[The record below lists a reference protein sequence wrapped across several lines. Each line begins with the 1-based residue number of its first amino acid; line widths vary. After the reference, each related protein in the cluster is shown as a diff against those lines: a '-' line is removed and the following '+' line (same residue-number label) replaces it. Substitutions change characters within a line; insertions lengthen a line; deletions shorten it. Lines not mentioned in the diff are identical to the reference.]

1 MQKSNR
7 SDNTMKYKLLYTGL
21 ILFVYLL
28 GRGIP
33 LYGIDTAAYA
43 NESVNAETLLMQTI
57 SGDLYRFS
65 VFALGISPYMLS
77 SLFVQ
82 IFVSLK
88 KADAKAKISPKKI
101 NHLSLFLTF
110 VLATVQ
116 AFMRTE
122 SLKFAEAGNLL
133 ILTKA
138 VVVLEMV
145 TGVMVILWLSGRNK
159 KYGIGGQTTL
169 IFVNILDGIR
179 VSASRHTPGELVIP
193 LLLSAVMMFVMIL
206 MENTEKRIPVQRI
219 SIHNIY
225 ADKNYL
231 AIKMNPI
238 GVMPVMFSTAC
249 FMLPQFIVLLLALLF
264 PEHSGILWWQ
274 QNMVLSRPLGA
285 VVYILVLYALTIVF
299 SMVFIGP
306 GDLTEQFLKCGD
318 SILNLHAGRDTK
330 RYLSREVFR
339 ISFFSATVMGIC
351 LGAPLALQMRG
362 GIDSTLV
369 MLPSSFM
376 MLSGI
381 FCNLYQEFIV
391 IRNFDAYRP
400 FI

>member
-1 MQKSNR
+1 
-7 SDNTMKYKLLYTGL
+7 
-21 ILFVYLL
+21 
-28 GRGIP
+28 
-33 LYGIDTAAYA
+33 
-43 NESVNAETLLMQTI
+43 
-57 SGDLYRFS
+57 
-65 VFALGISPYMLS
+65 
-77 SLFVQ
+77 
-82 IFVSLK
+82 
-88 KADAKAKISPKKI
+88 
-101 NHLSLFLTF
+101 
-110 VLATVQ
+110 
-116 AFMRTE
+116 
-122 SLKFAEAGNLL
+122 
-133 ILTKA
+133 
-138 VVVLEMV
+138 
-145 TGVMVILWLSGRNK
+145 
-159 KYGIGGQTTL
+159 
-169 IFVNILDGIR
+169 
-179 VSASRHTPGELVIP
+179 
-193 LLLSAVMMFVMIL
+193 

-306 GDLTEQFLKCGD
+306 GDLTEQFLKSGD

>member
-1 MQKSNR
+1 M
-7 SDNTMKYKLLYTGL
+7 
-21 ILFVYLL
+21 
-28 GRGIP
+28 
-33 LYGIDTAAYA
+33 YGIDTAAYA

-306 GDLTEQFLKCGD
+306 GDLTEQFLKSGD

>member
-1 MQKSNR
+1 M
-7 SDNTMKYKLLYTGL
+7 
-21 ILFVYLL
+21 
-28 GRGIP
+28 
-33 LYGIDTAAYA
+33 YGIDTAAYA

-193 LLLSAVMMFVMIL
+193 LLLSADPDG
-206 MENTEKRIPVQRI
+206 KYRK
-219 SIHNIY
+219 
-225 ADKNYL
+225 AD
-231 AIKMNPI
+231 
-238 GVMPVMFSTAC
+238 SRTAY
-249 FMLPQFIVLLLALLF
+249 F
-264 PEHSGILWWQ
+264 H
-274 QNMVLSRPLGA
+274 
-285 VVYILVLYALTIVF
+285 T
-299 SMVFIGP
+299 
-306 GDLTEQFLKCGD
+306 
-318 SILNLHAGRDTK
+318 
-330 RYLSREVFR
+330 
-339 ISFFSATVMGIC
+339 
-351 LGAPLALQMRG
+351 
-362 GIDSTLV
+362 
-369 MLPSSFM
+369 
-376 MLSGI
+376 
-381 FCNLYQEFIV
+381 
-391 IRNFDAYRP
+391 
-400 FI
+400 

>member
-274 QNMVLSRPLGA
+274 QNMVLSRPLGV

-306 GDLTEQFLKCGD
+306 GDLTEQFLKSGD